1 MLVKRSSKNQIA
13 IPKAVLERAG
23 LGPKDAYF
31 DVGYSNGKIILTP
44 MQLEEKIPLEALRRF
59 EERVLKREPGDRV
72 FGSAE
77 ELIKDLHRK
86 RRR

>member
-31 DVGYSNGKIILTP
+31 DIDCSRGRIILTP
-44 MQLEEKIPLEALRRF
+44 MQLEEKVPQDALRRF
-59 EERVLKREPGDRV
+59 EARVLKRERGDRGFNSV
-72 FGSAE
+72 EG
-77 ELIKDLHRK
+77 LIRHLHRK

>member
-31 DVGYSNGKIILTP
+31 NIDYERGAIVLRPVEI
-44 MQLEEKIPLEALRRF
+44 EEKIPPEALERF
-59 EERVLKREPGDRV
+59 ETRVLKRERGDRV
-72 FGSAE
+72 FDSIGG
-77 ELIKDLHRK
+77 LIRHLHRK
-86 RRR
+86 RR